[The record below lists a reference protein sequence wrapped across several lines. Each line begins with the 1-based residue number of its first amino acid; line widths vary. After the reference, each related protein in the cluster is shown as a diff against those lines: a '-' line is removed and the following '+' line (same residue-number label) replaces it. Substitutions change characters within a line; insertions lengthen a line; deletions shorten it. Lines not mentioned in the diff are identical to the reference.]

1 MKKHKYRYE
10 DLKYM
15 YRYETVPEQIVKC
28 ITMVV
33 IGAAIMGF
41 GAFLCYMDK
50 GFVLGTVFML
60 ICLVLWCVVCIAA
73 TVLNVKQTLKRQR
86 QRQAQ
91 KNAGNNPQRRTD
103 YFDGSGQIRL
113 VRPRKRVLSKEALK
127 FNIRVAVIITGI
139 SSLFMV
145 PAIITG
151 RSVIPRGFAIAWMVA
166 SGIAIA
172 RDIIR
177 LRMYDRYEL
186 HDVDDYELYD
196 DTESHLTNDE
206 QQVGRTTCPYCG
218 KEVLSTY
225 LFCDGC
231 DKELP

>member
-1 MKKHKYRYE
+1 MFMRKYKYRYE
-10 DLKYM
+10 AVS
-15 YRYETVPEQIVKC
+15 EIIVKC
-28 ITMVV
+28 VVMVIV
-33 IGAAIMGF
+33 GAGMMGAAAVGCFLNHSFIP
-41 GAFLCYMDK
+41 GA
-50 GFVLGTVFML
+50 VFML
-60 ICLVLWCVVCIAA
+60 ICLVLWCAAVIAA
-73 TVLNVKQTLKRQR
+73 TVRDVKYTLKRQR

-91 KNAGNNPQRRTD
+91 KNAGITPQRRTD
-103 YFDGSGQIRL
+103 YFDGSGQIRRI
-113 VRPRKRVLSKEALK
+113 RPRKRVLSKEALK
-127 FNIRVAVIITGI
+127 SHIKVAVIITGI

-151 RSVIPRGFAIAWMVA
+151 RSVIPRVFAIAWMVA
-166 SGIAIA
+166 LGIAIA

-177 LRMYDRYEL
+177 LLIYDRYEL

-196 DTESHLTNDE
+196 DTELHLTNDE

>member
-1 MKKHKYRYE
+1 MRKYKYRYE
-10 DLKYM
+10 AVS
-15 YRYETVPEQIVKC
+15 EIIVKC
-28 ITMVV
+28 VVMV
-33 IGAAIMGF
+33 IGGGVLFGTAAVGCFTNHSFIP
-41 GAFLCYMDK
+41 GAVFL
-50 GFVLGTVFML
+50 L
-60 ICLVLWCVVCIAA
+60 ICLVLWCAGVIAA
-73 TVLNVKQTLKRQR
+73 TVRDVKYTLKRQR

-91 KNAGNNPQRRTD
+91 KNAGINPQRRTD

-113 VRPRKRVLSKEALK
+113 IRPRKRVLSKEALK

-151 RSVIPRGFAIAWMVA
+151 RSVIPRGFAIAWMVGL
-166 SGIAIA
+166 GIALA